1 MKRHLIK
8 LVTMSFIS
16 VAVNI
21 AEADAKPVLNN
32 HASLAL
38 GIRILTD
45 NRTINSRQAIA
56 EFDSQFE
63 RLKQKIGLQPTLP
76 VQLDFQ
82 QFLNQLKEQPKRD
95 ILNLT
100 ALQLSLSQLKPVSMC
115 QSISHNNI
123 SLQVSLMLE
132 RAHLSQPMI
141 APYAGSFFTYPNG
154 KRWYQHWLKSW
165 LMDDISIE
173 QLQGIAHK
181 ELTDVE
187 ILREQLLEKQNNS
200 VTHTLKTFEAKQ
212 HADVVA
218 AFRQREQVSLA
229 NLKDLFNFDV
239 STPVVNIVASDL
251 PKSFPAPGIYDNQ
264 NQAFIYH
271 LQTDE
276 FPEKHMDWLY
286 IHEGIPG
293 HHFHYRKI
301 DEVALCPSLQE
312 FQMPMVSVEGWA
324 AYTETLGHQI
334 GLYTHPESQLYALEW
349 RTLRA
354 IRVLIDIGIHAL
366 GWGDAKAQSVWE
378 QYLPNRPT
386 IMKREIARIKR
397 WPAQVITYV
406 YGKYLI
412 ERAMDE
418 HVNALANDSETEV
431 RSLIFKLS
439 NQPPAALAFLPDLLK
454 QADTF

>member
-1 MKRHLIK
+1 MKRHLIR

-16 VAVNI
+16 ISVNI
-21 AEADAKPVLNN
+21 AAADVKPVLNN
-32 HASLAL
+32 HASSAHDK
-38 GIRILTD
+38 RILMD
-45 NRTINSRQAIA
+45 SRTIHSSQASA
-56 EFDSQFE
+56 VFDSQFE
-63 RLKQKIGLQPTLP
+63 RLKQQIGLQPTLP

-95 ILNLT
+95 IQNLT
-100 ALQLSLSQLKPVSMC
+100 ALQLSLSQLKPVTMC
-115 QSISHNNI
+115 QSILHKNI
-123 SLQVSLMLE
+123 SLQVDLMLE
-132 RAHLSQPMI
+132 RAHLSQPSL
-141 APYAGSFFTYPNG
+141 ANYKGSFFIYPKG
-154 KRWYQHWLKSW
+154 KKWYQHWLKSW

-173 QLQGIAHK
+173 QLQGIALK

-187 ILREQLLEKQNNS
+187 ILREQLVEKQNNS
-200 VTHTLKTFEAKQ
+200 VTSTLKTFEAKQ
-212 HADVVA
+212 HADIVA
-218 AFRQREQVSLA
+218 AFRQREQVSLS
-229 NLKDLFNFDV
+229 NLTELFDFDV
-239 STPVVNIVASDL
+239 STPAVNIVASDL

-293 HHFHYRKI
+293 HHFQYRKI
-301 DEVALCPSLQE
+301 DDVALCPSLQE
-312 FQMPMVSVEGWA
+312 FQIPMVSVEGWA
-324 AYTETLGHQI
+324 AYTETLGSQI

-378 QYLPNRPT
+378 QYLPDRPT

-397 WPAQVITYV
+397 WPVQVITYV

-412 ERAMDE
+412 ESAME
-418 HVNALANDSETEV
+418 QHVNALVNNSETEV
-431 RSLIFKLS
+431 RSIIFKLS